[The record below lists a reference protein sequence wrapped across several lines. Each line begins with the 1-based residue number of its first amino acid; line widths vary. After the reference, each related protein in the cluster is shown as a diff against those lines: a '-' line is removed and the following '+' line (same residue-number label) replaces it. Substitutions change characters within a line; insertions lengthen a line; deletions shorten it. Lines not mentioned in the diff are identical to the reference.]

1 MLKINHRAHKLKM
14 AHKKYVSKGNEEYF
28 EMEDRKCQVSNP

>member
-14 AHKKYVSKGNEEYF
+14 AVCFKGNANEEYF